1 MWQCLST
8 ACLNIAKIIKKQQ
21 EVSGITTE
29 INQTLVQITTKDS
42 KPFDYKTS
50 ITGKLEGNNT

>member
-1 MWQCLST
+1 MLQCLST
-8 ACLNIAKIIKKQQ
+8 ICLNIAKIIKKQQ

-42 KPFDYKTS
+42 KLFDYKTS